1 MVGPTSSSDGS
12 PDLPAFTADPAELL
26 RVPRATYR
34 LQLGPDLTFDDAAR
48 LVPYLAAL
56 GISDC
61 YISPFF
67 EASSNRS
74 HGYDVSDHGRFRAEL
89 GCETAFGRFAQAL
102 RHHGLGLLIDVV
114 PNHMGIAGSRNAW
127 WFDVL
132 MHGASSPYAPFFDID
147 WMPVKAELANK
158 VLLPLLGDQYG
169 VVLDRGELRVQ
180 LSDGRFTIYY
190 YDTVLPVA
198 PRTYVQVLGHRLDQ
212 LEDALGSEHA
222 ALLELKA
229 VYHLLLTIPHRTE
242 TDPERLAARH
252 RETEIAHQKF
262 ARLLETSGDVRDFIT
277 ENVRL
282 FNGTPGDP
290 RSFDLLDGLLHDQVY
305 RLAYWRVAGEEINYR
320 RFFDINE
327 LAAIR
332 TEDPRV
338 FAETHRLIFRLVR
351 EGIVTGLRID
361 HPDGLY
367 APGEYFRRLHRAC
380 YLETVR
386 GRVAAEAAADS
397 TAWRDRT
404 VLERYDAIQQ
414 ERGASL
420 RPFYIVAEKILAPG
434 ERLPDHWAVLGTT
447 GYEFLNLLN
456 GIFIDRQ
463 QAAAVER
470 IYMRLLRQRPPFP
483 EIVYQSK
490 RLIMETS
497 MAAELS
503 MLGHRLDRISEKHRS
518 SRDFTLASL
527 TQALREII
535 ANFPVYRTYVGDSG
549 DGPSERDREYIGRA
563 VVTAKRRT
571 PTMDVSIYDWIHD
584 LLVLKFPAWA
594 EEADRAERLDLVLRF
609 QQTTGP
615 VTAKGYE
622 DTALYRYHRLVSLNE
637 VGGDPSRF
645 GTPVAEFHA
654 ANVVRQASSPHA
666 LSATSTHDTK
676 RSEDVRARINVLS
689 EIPGEWRARVETW
702 QNLNR
707 KHRVVV
713 DGQAVPGPNE
723 EYLLYQTL
731 VGAWPI
737 SLERLQAYL
746 LKAIHEAKVE
756 TSWINPTTR
765 YDEAVL
771 GFAEAVLD
779 PARSAPFL
787 ADFTR
792 FQTRVA
798 NFGALNSLAQVL
810 VKVTA
815 PGVPD
820 FYQGTE
826 LWDLSLVDPDN
837 RRPVDWAL
845 RRRLLDDL
853 VKEIEG
859 TQDLAGLARSLLKTR
874 EDGRVKLYLTR
885 QTLAFRRARA
895 ALFERGEYRPLE
907 AQGPLAEHVYAFA
920 RVADGEVALTVV
932 PLHLAKR
939 RIDDP
944 PLGPDYWGG
953 TWLPIPDD
961 LGARFG
967 NVLTGET
974 VEVGL
979 TAEGRGLALGR
990 ALASFPV
997 ALLET
1002 AP

>member
-1 MVGPTSSSDGS
+1 MVNK
-12 PDLPAFTADPAELL
+12 DLPASTADPAALL

-48 LVPYLAAL
+48 LVPYLGAL

-67 EASSNRS
+67 EAASNRS
-74 HGYDVSDHGRFRAEL
+74 HGYDVSDHSRVRAEL
-89 GCETAFGRFAQAL
+89 GGEAAFDRFAQAL

-147 WMPVKAELANK
+147 WMPIKGELVNK

-169 VVLDRGELRVQ
+169 VVLDRGELRLQ
-180 LSDGRFTIYY
+180 LSDGRFTIHY

-198 PRTYVQVLGHRLDQ
+198 PRTYVQILGHRLDQ
-212 LEDALGSEHA
+212 LEAALGAEHA
-222 ALLELKA
+222 DLLELKA
-229 VYHLLLTIPHRTE
+229 VYQLLLTIPHRTE

-252 RETEIAHQKF
+252 REAEIAHQKF
-262 ARLLETSGDVRDFIT
+262 ARLVEASGDVRDFIT

-282 FNGTPGDP
+282 FNGTPGDS
-290 RSFDLLDGLLHDQVY
+290 RSFDLLDALLHDQVY
-305 RLAYWRVAGEEINYR
+305 RLASWRVAGEEINYR
-320 RFFDINE
+320 RFFDVNE

-338 FAETHRLIFRLVR
+338 FAETHRLILRLVG

-367 APGEYFRRLHRAC
+367 TPGEYFRRLQRAC
-380 YLETVR
+380 YLEIVR
-386 GRVAAEAAADS
+386 GRGAAEAAADS
-397 TAWRDRT
+397 AAWRDRT

-463 QAAAVER
+463 QAGALER
-470 IYMRLLRQRPPFP
+470 IYTRLLRQRPSFP

-490 RLIMETS
+490 RLIMETA

-503 MLGHRLDRISEKHRS
+503 TLGRRLDRISEKHRS
-518 SRDFTLASL
+518 SRDFTLTSL
-527 TQALREII
+527 TRALREIV
-535 ANFPVYRTYVGDSG
+535 ANFPVYRTYVGDGG
-549 DGPSERDREYIGRA
+549 DRPSERDREYVGRA
-563 VVTAKRRT
+563 VAAAKRRT
-571 PTMDVSIYDWIHD
+571 PTVDVSIYDWIHD
-584 LLVLKFPAWA
+584 LLVLKIPAWA
-594 EEADRAERLDLVLRF
+594 GEDDRAERLDLVLRF

-622 DTALYRYHRLVSLNE
+622 DTAFYRYHRLVSLNE
-637 VGGDPSRF
+637 VGGDPGRF

-654 ANVVRQASSPHA
+654 ANVARQMSSPHA

-689 EIPGEWRARVETW
+689 EIPGEWREKVGAW
-702 QNLNR
+702 QKVNR

-713 DGQAVPGPNE
+713 DGLPVPGPNE
-723 EYLLYQTL
+723 EYLIYQTL

-737 SLERLQAYL
+737 SIERLQVYL

-756 TSWINPTTR
+756 TSWINPNAR

-771 GFAEAVLD
+771 SFAKAVLD
-779 PARSAPFL
+779 PTRSGQFL

-798 NFGALNSLAQVL
+798 TFGALNSLAQVL
-810 VKVTA
+810 LKATA

-845 RRRLLDDL
+845 RRRLLDEL

-859 TQDLAGLARSLLKTR
+859 TQDLAGLVRSLLETR

-907 AQGPLAEHVYAFA
+907 AQGPLAGHVCAFA
-920 RVADGEVALTVV
+920 RVAEGEVALTVV
-932 PLHLAKR
+932 PLHLARR

-953 TWLPIPDD
+953 TRLLIQDD
-961 LGARFG
+961 LGTRFR

-974 VEVGL
+974 VEVEL
-979 TAEGRGLALGR
+979 TAEGRGLALGG